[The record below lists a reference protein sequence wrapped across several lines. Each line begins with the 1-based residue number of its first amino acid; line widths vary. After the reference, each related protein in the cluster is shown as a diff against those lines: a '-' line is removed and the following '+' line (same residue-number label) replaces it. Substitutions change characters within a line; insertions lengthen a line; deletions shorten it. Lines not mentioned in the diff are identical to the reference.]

1 MAKMNFG
8 GVIENVITREEFP
21 LSKALETLK
30 DETIAVIGYGVQGPG
45 QSLNLKDNGFNVI
58 VGQRKNSKTWDKAVA
73 DGWVPGKTLFEIE
86 EACERATIIQY
97 LLSDAAQIAVWPS
110 VKKHLPPGKALYF
123 SHGCG
128 STYSDRTCIV
138 PPIDIDVIMIAPKGP
153 GHTVRSTYVNG
164 KGVPC
169 LIAVEQ
175 NATGDAYKLA
185 LAYAAGIGGAR
196 GGVMETTF
204 QDETETDLFGE
215 QAVLCGGVVELMKL
229 GFETLVEAGYA
240 PENANFECIHEMK
253 LIIDL
258 INKGGVAMM
267 NYSISDTAE
276 YGEYVSGT
284 RILPYEETKKN
295 MKAVLTDIQDGT
307 FAGKWIAENKNGRTF
322 FNSKRAL
329 LAQHPMET
337 VGAEL
342 RKNMLWG
349 DDVDTATAS
358 N

>member
-1 MAKMNFG
+1 MAKMYY
-8 GVIENVITREEFP
+8 E
-21 LSKALETLK
+21 K
-30 DETIAVIGYGVQGPG
+30 DCDINYLNGKKIAIIGYGSQGHAHAM
-45 QSLNLKDNGFNVI
+45 NLKDSGCDVCVGLRQGSKNWANAEQAGLKVMTVPEAAKWGDIVMILINDEVQADVYKKDIAPNLEAGNMLMFAHGFNI
-58 VGQRKNSKTWDKAVA
+58 HFKQ
-73 DGWVPGKTLFEIE
+73 
-86 EACERATIIQY
+86 
-97 LLSDAAQIAVWPS
+97 
-110 VKKHLPPGKALYF
+110 
-123 SHGCG
+123 
-128 STYSDRTCIV
+128 IV
-138 PPIDIDVIMIAPKGP
+138 PPADVDVTMIAPKGP

-229 GFETLVEAGYA
+229 GFETLVEAGYE
-240 PENANFECIHEMK
+240 PENAYFECIHEMK

-258 INKGGVAMM
+258 INKGGVAAM

-276 YGEYVSGT
+276 YGEYVSGP
-284 RILPYEETKKN
+284 RVLPYEETKKN
-295 MKAVLTDIQDGT
+295 MKAVLKDIQDGV

-322 FNSKRAL
+322 FNAKRAQ
-329 LAQHPMET
+329 LAKHQMET

-342 RKNMLWG
+342 RRNMIWG
-349 DDVDTATAS
+349 GDTDLDTAS